1 MEFMLRRNTGIKS
14 LFPHPQA
21 FVNQDGKILIDRN
34 WTDPRINF
42 KRGGKLIPRKFQ
54 FGGFN
59 RPIAC

>member
-1 MEFMLRRNTGIKS
+1 MLRRNTGIKS

-42 KRGGKLIPRKFQ
+42 KQGGRLIPRK
-54 FGGFN
+54 
-59 RPIAC
+59 RYS